1 MDFGHFLGTYFSTF
15 FGILE
20 SAFLSNIFCLGWY
33 IASIIVRYQPK
44 QIILQRCGLHHC
56 HQDHHP
62 LFSLRSRTKL
72 ITTTAGAWTQP
83 QSWGKFQLS
92 SARNQPDWV
101 DTSPPTPQCHCLA
114 FLTFPPVAH
123 GGGAPVVGDQEPYSP
138 ATGFSLLE
146 RWGPWAGLVSIL
158 GACPR
163 RAKPTPVT
171 PGHTGT
177 HLAKDW
183 AQGQP
188 LLGSRLLGPSK
199 PGPVRL
205 TP

>member
-1 MDFGHFLGTYFSTF
+1 M
-15 FGILE
+15 
-20 SAFLSNIFCLGWY
+20 
-33 IASIIVRYQPK
+33 
-44 QIILQRCGLHHC
+44 
-56 HQDHHP
+56 
-62 LFSLRSRTKL
+62 
-72 ITTTAGAWTQP
+72 
-83 QSWGKFQLS
+83 S

-101 DTSPPTPQCHCLA
+101 DTSLPTLQCH

-123 GGGAPVVGDQEPYSP
+123 DAGGAPLGVGDQEPYSP

-163 RAKPTPVT
+163 RAKPTPAT

-188 LLGSRLLGPSK
+188 LLGSGLLGPSK

-205 TP
+205 TGKVEASFIKRGLKMSTDTPRGSSRQALVCLTMSQRSTRSAGGRSQSRWGDAG